1 MNPPSMETIFL
12 LLSGVILI
20 AGVLYW
26 FWSHLQ
32 LTQKKVQ
39 LLENA
44 VFELRGMLA
53 SRPEPLSANLGGG
66 GGPEP
71 AYKDLTD
78 DEAEWAEEEGEG
90 QAPAA
95 APRLAVEKIVDTP
108 DELQA
113 DSEQQ
118 ADDEQAGQAESLQP
132 GGRIQVPE
140 TAEAEETGAINAEQ
154 FRTMFAAEEGATA
167 PPASPALSGG
177 QSLEG
182 MPVRDLRRLAEERGI
197 KNAEALK
204 KKELLAALRAQ
215 ASTTLDLTAMGVVVN
230 KEEAAPAE
238 EEVPVLD

>member
-53 SRPEPLSANLGGG
+53 SRPEPLSDTLGGG
-66 GGPEP
+66 GAPEP

-78 DEAEWAEEEGEG
+78 DEAEWAEEEGE
-90 QAPAA
+90 APSA

-108 DELQA
+108 DE
-113 DSEQQ
+113 Q
-118 ADDEQAGQAESLQP
+118 ADDEQVDSGEQAESLQP

-154 FRTMFAAEEGATA
+154 FRTMFVAEEGSTA
-167 PPASPALSGG
+167 PPASPALSGS
-177 QSLEG
+177 QTLDG

-197 KNAEALK
+197 KNAEAMK

-215 ASTTLDLTAMGVVVN
+215 ASATLDLTAMGVVVN
-230 KEEAAPAE
+230 KEEPASSE
-238 EEVPVLD
+238 EEVPVLE